1 MDQHIGHREPTLY
14 PRDVNAQ
21 KARRER
27 GKTAELVAAC
37 APRQPRQ
44 ASQRQTA
51 ALQTGDASASTGW
64 RRWWWCARQATW
76 AATYIAQSSLSPNL
90 STRGEVEANG
100 QQADGHDWWAPDTQL
115 QLHAT
120 PNLAPVT
127 HPDGGARRL
136 CSSARKLARVF
147 AHSRGARRESKW
159 AAALQQVLGLSM
171 APPLSLSP
179 PPPGYYI
186 YIRLCSVANG
196 RPVWYLLYPHC
207 CSIQHGSRN
216 PPRTDFA
223 CLLLTIAQKHAILEA
238 ILNLNLDVKDE
249 SGHSFFDF
257 FCSLLYQ
264 CTEASAT
271 TAASSAEELAIE
283 LWNRFPRR
291 HKSSSPWTHP
301 PLLNFTLL
309 ALYRRRAAWYG
320 WYKPIEEAAMSKW
333 LAHVGH
339 SMPLCVGSCPICEA
353 YSRIHGGVL

>member
-1 MDQHIGHREPTLY
+1 MGSRQMGMIGGPRTLNCSCTP
-14 PRDVNAQ
+14 PRTLHLSHT
-21 KARRER
+21 RTEGR
-27 GKTAELVAAC
+27 G
-37 APRQPRQ
+37 
-44 ASQRQTA
+44 
-51 ALQTGDASASTGW
+51 G
-64 RRWWWCARQATW
+64 CARALEN
-76 AATYIAQSSLSPNL
+76 SLAFSR
-90 STRGEVEANG
+90 TRGG
-100 QQADGHDWWAPDTQL
+100 R
-115 QLHAT
+115 
-120 PNLAPVT
+120 
-127 HPDGGARRL
+127 GGR
-136 CSSARKLARVF
+136 
-147 AHSRGARRESKW
+147 
-159 AAALQQVLGLSM
+159 
-171 APPLSLSP
+171 
-179 PPPGYYI
+179 
-186 YIRLCSVANG
+186 ANG
-196 RPVWYLLYPHC
+196 RRRCSRSGTC
-207 CSIQHGSRN
+207 CTRIVARFSMAVEI
-216 PPRTDFA
+216 PPA
-223 CLLLTIAQKHAILEA
+223 LIKHAILEA